1 MELHHS
7 FRVPIGIDEAWTTFN
22 DLERIAPC
30 LPGAQ
35 LTSVEGDDFT
45 GKAKVKVG
53 PVSMQFAGSGR
64 FVERDQ
70 AGYRAVIEATGKDS
84 RGNGTAAATV
94 TARLEAD
101 GDGTNVLVDTDL
113 KVSGKVAQFGK
124 GMISEIGGKLLDQF
138 AACLATTLA
147 EPETTT
153 EPAAPVG
160 ETTADSASIQ
170 DVEPA
175 DLRPAGAGDVA
186 TPDAAVPSAT
196 PPGGPTASTTGT
208 TAPIPPRRPM
218 APQAE
223 PVALDLGSVLL
234 PTLLR
239 RFGPLVAAGLVG
251 GLVGWLFGRRGGAS

>member
-1 MELHHS
+1 MELQHS

-35 LTSVEGDDFT
+35 LTSVEGDDFA

-53 PVSMQFAGSGR
+53 PVTMQFAGTGK
-64 FVERDQ
+64 FVERDE

-84 RGNGTAAATV
+84 RGNGTASATV
-94 TARLEAD
+94 TARLQAD
-101 GDGTNVLVDTDL
+101 GDGTTVLVDTDL
-113 KVSGKVAQFGK
+113 KVTGKVAQFGK

-147 EPETTT
+147 EPEAQP
-153 EPAAPVG
+153 EAQPAAEVPPP
-160 ETTADSASIQ
+160 ASVQ

-175 DLRPAGAGDVA
+175 DLRPAGAGPVA
-186 TPDAAVPSAT
+186 APDASVPSAT
-196 PPGGPTASTTGT
+196 PPGTTPVPSTTGR
-208 TAPIPPRRPM
+208 TAPIPPRRPL
-218 APQAE
+218 AE
-223 PVALDLGSVLL
+223 QPEPAALDLGSVLW

-239 RFGPLVAAGLVG
+239 RYGPLVAAGLVG
-251 GLVGWLFGRRGGAS
+251 GLVGWLFGRRGRAG

>member
-1 MELHHS
+1 MELQHS

-53 PVSMQFAGSGR
+53 PVTMQFAGAGK

-84 RGNGTAAATV
+84 RGNGTASATV
-94 TARLEAD
+94 TARLEED
-101 GDGTNVLVDTDL
+101 GDGTKVLVDTDL
-113 KVSGKVAQFGK
+113 KVTGKVAQFGK

-138 AACLATTLA
+138 AACLAETLGA
-147 EPETTT
+147 PEPEQ
-153 EPAAPVG
+153 PVAASV
-160 ETTADSASIQ
+160 Q

-175 DLRPAGAGDVA
+175 DLRPAGAGEVA
-186 TPDAAVPSAT
+186 APDASVPSAT
-196 PPGGPTASTTGT
+196 PPGTAAAPSTTGR
-208 TAPIPPRRPM
+208 TAPIPPRRPL
-218 APQAE
+218 AE
-223 PVALDLGSVLL
+223 QPEPAALDLGSVLW

-239 RFGPLVAAGLVG
+239 RYGPLVAAGLVG
-251 GLVGWLFGRRGGAS
+251 GFVGWLLGRRSGR